1 MGGERIGMSVS
12 HPQDLIGEENEIIFS
27 LPKIY
32 FELQE
37 ALNDSNKTFQDL
49 GDIISCD
56 PALSAR
62 LLKVV
67 NSPFYGFPSEIETVS
82 HAISII
88 GMDQLTDL
96 TLATLVLYQFRG
108 IPNNLFNMEKF
119 WRHSI
124 ACGVVAKSM
133 AEFRNEKNVER
144 LYLAGILHDI
154 GRLVVFKKKPALAR
168 DAFYRSKERQENIY
182 LCEQK
187 LMSYDHAD
195 VGRELLKAWKLPP
208 RLVEAVGCHHQPQNA
223 KEFPVDAA
231 IIHTADYVVHVLQAP
246 SDAEF
251 SEPQL
256 YPKSWEIIG
265 LSPDDFEFM
274 KEKVIQQYQGIV
286 GIFFDGS

>member
-1 MGGERIGMSVS
+1 MNLS
-12 HPQDLIGEENEIIFS
+12 HPQDLIGEEDEIIFS

-32 FELQE
+32 FELQA
-37 ALNDSNKTFQDL
+37 ALSDPDKTFQDL
-49 GDIISCD
+49 GDIISLD

-62 LLKVV
+62 LLKIV
-67 NSPFYGFPSEIETVS
+67 NSPFYGFPSNIETIS
-82 HAISII
+82 HATSII

-96 TLATLVLYQFRG
+96 ALSTLVIYQFRG
-108 IPNNLFNMEKF
+108 IPNSLFNMEKF

-124 ACGVVAKSM
+124 ACGVVARSI
-133 AEFRNEKNVER
+133 AEFRSEKNIER

-154 GRLVVFKKKPALAR
+154 GRLVIFKKEPALAR
-168 DAFYRSKERQENIY
+168 DAFYRSREQRENIY
-182 LCEQK
+182 LSERE
-187 LMSYDHAD
+187 LMGFDHAD

-208 RLVEAVGCHHQPQNA
+208 RLVEAVGCHHQPQTA
-223 KEFPVDAA
+223 KEFPVEAA
-231 IIHTADYVVHVLQAP
+231 IIHTADYVVHVLQAS

-274 KEKVIQQYQGIV
+274 KDRVIQQFQGIV
-286 GIFFDGS
+286 GLFFNGS

>member
-1 MGGERIGMSVS
+1 MRLTR
-12 HPQDLIGEENEIIFS
+12 PQDLIGEEDESIFS
-27 LPKIY
+27 LPRIY
-32 FELQE
+32 LELQE
-37 ALNDSNKTFQDL
+37 ALGDSDKTFQDL
-49 GDIISCD
+49 GEIIGFD

-62 LLKVV
+62 LLKIV
-67 NSPFYGFPSEIETVS
+67 NSPFYGFPSNIETIS

-96 TLATLVLYQFRG
+96 ALSTLVIHQFRG

-124 ACGVVAKSM
+124 ACGVVARSI
-133 AEFRNEKNVER
+133 ADFRDEKNIER
-144 LYLAGILHDI
+144 FYLAGILHDI
-154 GRLVVFKKKPALAR
+154 GRLVIFKKEPALAR
-168 DAFYRSKERQENIY
+168 DTFYRSREQHENIF
-182 LCEQK
+182 LSEQK
-187 LMSYDHAD
+187 LMGFDHAD
-195 VGRELLKAWKLPP
+195 VGRELLKAWQLPP
-208 RLVEAVGCHHQPQNA
+208 RLVEAVGAHHQPQNA

-231 IIHTADYVVHVLQAP
+231 IIHTSDYIVHVMQAG

-274 KEKVIQQYQGIV
+274 KDKMIRQYQGIV
-286 GIFFDGS
+286 RLFFDGY

>member
-1 MGGERIGMSVS
+1 MSLQQ
-12 HPQDLIGEENEIIFS
+12 PQDLIGEEDEIIFS

-37 ALNDSNKTFQDL
+37 ALNDPDKTFQDL
-49 GDIISCD
+49 GEIISFD

-62 LLKVV
+62 LLKIV
-67 NSPFYGFPSEIETVS
+67 NSPFYGFPSKIETIS

-96 TLATLVLYQFRG
+96 ALATLIIYQFRG
-108 IPNNLFNMEKF
+108 IPNSLFNMEKF
-119 WRHSI
+119 WRHSM
-124 ACGVVAKSM
+124 ACGVVARSI
-133 AEFRNEKNVER
+133 AEFRSEKNVER
-144 LYLAGILHDI
+144 FYLAGILHDI
-154 GRLVVFKKKPALAR
+154 GRLVIFKKEPALAR
-168 DAFYRSKERQENIY
+168 DAFYRSREQKENIY
-182 LCEQK
+182 LSERE
-187 LMSYDHAD
+187 LMGFDHAD

-208 RLVEAVGCHHQPQNA
+208 RLVEAVGCHHQPQTA

-231 IIHTADYVVHVLQAP
+231 IIHTADYIVHVLKAG

-265 LSPDDFEFM
+265 LSPDDFEFI
-274 KEKVIQQYQGIV
+274 KDKVIQQYQEIV
-286 GIFFDGS
+286 GMFFGDS